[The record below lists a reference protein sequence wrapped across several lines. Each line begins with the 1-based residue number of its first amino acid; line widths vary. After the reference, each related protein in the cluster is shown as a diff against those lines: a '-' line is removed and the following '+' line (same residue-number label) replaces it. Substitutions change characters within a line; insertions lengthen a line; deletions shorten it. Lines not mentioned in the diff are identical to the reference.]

1 VTTAPPPDAGI
12 RREVLDPARS
22 FIVRAPAGSGKTELL
37 VRRFLGLLA
46 VVDEPEEILAIT
58 FTRKAA
64 GEMRRRVLA
73 VLQEAAAGRLAAG
86 EAATLAAAALARDAA
101 RGWQLLAHPARLRI
115 GTIDGLNSSLAAAS
129 PVSAGGSGLRRVC
142 QRPLELYREAA
153 IEALQLVAGDD
164 HLARAAGTLLEHL
177 DNRLPRAADLLA
189 AMLARRDQWLP
200 LLGAGPGAA
209 GQDALRERLEAGL
222 RALVEHRLALL
233 EASLPGAERQAFTAL
248 SEFAADQRGV
258 DVLHPAGDA
267 LDARRAWWAAAA
279 TTWLTKDGGWR
290 QRLDVRGGFP
300 AGEKAAKQKAQELLA
315 RLGPA
320 EDFREQLAAATRLPP
335 PRYPDAQWQ
344 ALAALMALLPA
355 AAAALRVQFAARGM
369 TDFVALAEEA
379 LRALGASDEPGL
391 AAERFDARLRHVL
404 IDEFQDTSR
413 TQHRLLDALTA
424 GFVPGDGR
432 TVFLVGDPMQSIYR
446 FREAEVGLFMAL
458 AMDGSA
464 RLDLVPRTLA
474 ANFRS
479 APAVVEWVNG
489 VFARLLPALD
499 DPDAGAVAFAPA
511 IATRSAAGGDGV
523 TLHAPV
529 DAVAEAAAVVRLV
542 REALELYPEDD
553 VGILVRSRP
562 HAAPILAA
570 LEAAGIAA
578 TAVDLRRLGETTLA
592 HDLLAL
598 ARALVNPADRLAWL
612 AVLRAPW
619 CGLTLADLEALAGV
633 DADAA
638 IPDLL
643 ASPACRARLSAEGQA
658 AVTRVL
664 EAFARV
670 AARNGELD
678 LRDRVEGLWI
688 ELGGPACAGDELALV
703 DDLLALLDEADTG
716 GDCID
721 PLALAQLL
729 REQAVPGRAGSRV
742 EVLTIHKAKGLEFDT
757 VIVPGLGRT
766 VRREDRPPLLW
777 RELRGGAGLLLAPV
791 NAAGTEG
798 DPLYE
803 LLWDLDRR
811 QARAELD
818 RLLYVACTRARRRL
832 HLLGTPESGGPAR
845 ESLLARLWDAVPG
858 GWPAPAVDG
867 AAPEPAP
874 PAAWLQP
881 PLRRLPAGWS
891 RPAPPPAL
899 AVAPPAPRPPAPGVE
914 FAWASDLARRV
925 GVVVHRLLQLVA
937 VEGSEG
943 WDDRRVARLAPLA
956 RQLLVSGGVGPA
968 DLGAASARVLDAIA
982 STLADPDGRWLLSAR
997 HPAASTEY
1005 AVTWWDGAHFR
1016 RLVMDRT
1023 FLTTDGERW
1032 VIDYKTGRHEG
1043 GDLAGFLAS
1052 EAGRYAGQLQ
1062 AYRSAWS
1069 ALGGEPVRVALY
1081 FPLLPRLHE
1090 VP

>member
-1 VTTAPPPDAGI
+1 VTATPPPDAGI
-12 RREVLDPARS
+12 RAELLDPARS

-46 VVDEPEEILAIT
+46 AVDEPEEILAIT

-64 GEMRRRVLA
+64 GEMRRRVLG
-73 VLQEAAAGRLAAG
+73 VLQEAAAGRLPPG
-86 EAATLAAAALARDAA
+86 EPATLATAALARDAA
-101 RGWQLLAHPARLRI
+101 RRWNLLAHPARLRI
-115 GTIDGLNSSLAAAS
+115 GTIDALNSSLAAAS

-142 QRPLELYREAA
+142 DRPFALYRDAA
-153 IEALQLVAGDD
+153 LEALQLVADD
-164 HLARAAGTLLEHL
+164 GPLAAAAGTLLEHL

-200 LLGAGPGAA
+200 LLGAGPDAVGEA
-209 GQDALRERLEAGL
+209 ALRARLEAGL

-233 EASLPGAERQAFTAL
+233 EAALPADERQAFTAL
-248 SEFAADQRGV
+248 SDFAADQRGV
-258 DVLHPAGDA
+258 NVRDPAGDA

-279 TTWLTKDGGWR
+279 GTWLTKEGSWR
-290 QRLDVRGGFP
+290 RRLDVAAGFP
-300 AGEKAAKQKAQELLA
+300 PDEKVTKQKAQELLG
-315 RLGPA
+315 RLAPA
-320 EDFREQLAAATRLPP
+320 EAFREQLAAATRLPP
-335 PRYPDAQWQ
+335 ARYPDGQWR
-344 ALAALMALLPA
+344 ALAALMTLLPA
-355 AAAALRVQFAARGM
+355 AAAALRVHFAARGL

-379 LRALGASDEPGL
+379 LRALGGTDEPGL
-391 AAERFDARLRHVL
+391 TAERFDARLRHLL

-432 TVFLVGDPMQSIYR
+432 SVFLVGDPMQSIYR

-458 AMDGSA
+458 ATHGSE
-464 RLDLVPRTLA
+464 RLALVPRTLT

-479 APAVVEWVNG
+479 APAVVDWVNG
-489 VFARLLPALD
+489 LFARLLPDLD

-511 IATRSAAGGDGV
+511 IATRAAMDGDGV
-523 TLHAPV
+523 TLHAPA
-529 DAVAEAAAVVRLV
+529 DPVAEAAAVVAVV
-542 REALELYPEDD
+542 RASQARHPQDGI
-553 VGILVRSRP
+553 GILVRSRS

-570 LEAAGIAA
+570 LEAAGISA
-578 TAVDLRRLGETTLA
+578 TAVDLRRLGETPLA

-619 CGLTLADLEALAGV
+619 CGLTLADLETLAGDDPDATV
-633 DADAA
+633 PGLLADADR
-638 IPDLL
+638 
-643 ASPACRARLSAEGQA
+643 CARLSAEGQA
-658 AVTRVL
+658 AVARVR

-670 AARNGELD
+670 AERAGDLD
-678 LRDRVEGLWI
+678 LRDRVEGAWI
-688 ELGGPACAGDELALV
+688 ELGGPACAGADLPLA
-703 DDLLALLDEADTG
+703 DDLLAYLDEVDTG

-729 REQAVPGRAGSRV
+729 RDQSVPGRAGSRV

-757 VIVPGLGRT
+757 VIVPGLGRS

-777 RELRGGAGLLLAPV
+777 RDLTGEPGLLLAPI
-791 NAAGTEG
+791 NAAGTDK

-803 LLWDLDRR
+803 LLWDLDQR
-811 QARAELD
+811 QGRAELD

-832 HLLGTPESGGPAR
+832 HLLGTPGPGGPVPG
-845 ESLLARLWDAVPG
+845 SLLERLWDAVPG
-858 GWPAPAVDG
+858 GWPAPAAKG
-867 AAPEPAP
+867 TAPEPEAD
-874 PAAWLQP
+874 ARWRQL
-881 PLRRLPAGWS
+881 PLRRLPPGWA

-899 AVAPPAPRPPAPGVE
+899 AVPPPPAAPPSPGIE
-914 FAWASDLARRV
+914 FTWASDLARRV

-937 VEGSEG
+937 VEGSEA
-943 WDDRRVARLAPLA
+943 WDTARVASLQPLA
-956 RQLLVSGGVGPA
+956 RKLLLSGGVGPA
-968 DLGAASARVLDAIA
+968 DLGPAARRVLDAVA
-982 STLADPDGRWLLSAR
+982 GALADPEGRWLLSAA
-997 HPAASTEY
+997 HPEARNEY

-1016 RLVMDRT
+1016 QLVMDRT
-1023 FLTTDGERW
+1023 FLTAGGERW

-1052 EAGRYAGQLQ
+1052 EVARYAEQLR

-1069 ALGGEPVRVALY
+1069 ALDGRPVRVALY